1 MRFMLRL
8 LQNSQNN
15 LYDGIG
21 IDFAG
26 VELHQ
31 FVNCT
36 IRSDYL
42 PSSSA
47 AQRTKEG
54 VGHAPR
60 QPSTIFENGDCLL
73 EKQHVQVELTILGG
87 TKQLPVCNGLF
98 LVALQKFSNP
108 YERRPSHD
116 SVNRFDLGSQKVRTT
131 DVFAKIRH
139 VELRIR
145 DASIAGT

>member
-42 PSSSA
+42 PGSSA
-47 AQRTKEG
+47 ARRTKEG
-54 VGHAPR
+54 VGHAPT

-73 EKQHVQVELTILGG
+73 EKQHVQVKLTVLGG
-87 TKQLPVCNGLF
+87 TKQLPICNRF
-98 LVALQKFSNP
+98 SLVALQKLLHP
-108 YERRPSHD
+108 HEPRASHD
-116 SVNRFDLGSQKVRTT
+116 SVNRWHR
-131 DVFAKIRH
+131 
-139 VELRIR
+139 
-145 DASIAGT
+145 